1 MEFWMGFWSQDRG
14 TLIAGMVPWVQ
25 AAASLSLSGEAYCT
39 GSGGSNGQEFGLKET
54 QTVL

>member
-1 MEFWMGFWSQDRG
+1 MGFWSQDCG
-14 TLIAGMVPWVQ
+14 TLIAGMAPWVK

-39 GSGGSNGQEFGLKET
+39 GSGGSNGQGFSLKET